1 MSELVIPVVSKHRLT
16 KNEFKKIYMCPADKT
31 HSIVD
36 VTMFFDMPAGNKNPT
51 YVTFYLSNS
60 GSYTS
65 ESHND
70 LLISRVVLGVPEV
83 TPELGKIIVGKN
95 QHLYAEIIGE
105 GPVNIR
111 VSGLEEKNPLVKVA
125 GRCAGFQ
132 IGKIGIHEVYR
143 LDNPLATYGSYTLAI
158 SNRATGVDD
167 EIIVWVTD
175 NVEVKSVTEAARL
188 VDRVAKLGLE
198 VGETAFIE
206 NITLAP
212 NERIYVSTK
221 TTAIVF
227 SLNGLVVSAT

>member
-36 VTMFFDMPAGNKNPT
+36 VTMFFDMPVGNKKPT
-51 YVTFYLSNS
+51 YVTFYLANS
-60 GSYTS
+60 GSLTS

-70 LLISRVVLGVPEV
+70 LLISRVLLGVPEV
-83 TPELGKIIVGKN
+83 TPELGKIIVGKG

-125 GRCAGFQ
+125 GRCAGTQ
-132 IGKIGIHEVYR
+132 IGKIGIHEIYR
-143 LDNPLATYGSYTLAI
+143 LDNPLATYGSYTLAV
-158 SNRATGVDD
+158 SNRAGAKDD

-175 NVEVKSVTEAARL
+175 NVDVKTVNEETRL
-188 VDRVAKLGLE
+188 VDRVAKLSLE

-221 TTAIVF
+221 TPAIVF
-227 SLNGLVVSAT
+227 SLNGLVVAAT